1 MNKKREICY
10 EGAKGDAR
18 PKSAQSGFLF
28 ELFGDEG
35 LRENRKSRKGGTGR
49 EKTQSAACL
58 ASRKGKRKSRK
69 NSFFFPF
76 CFALAP
82 RPGLGLDSFF
92 SQKRKKATPA
102 GPRRRES
109 TKNELEIGDGGTWV
123 RPENGAADVSKK
135 V

>member
-18 PKSAQSGFLF
+18 PKSAQSGFFF

-69 NSFFFPF
+69 KTLSSSPLLRSRAAPSIRTKWFFLSEKKKSHPGRPPP
-76 CFALAP
+76 P
-82 RPGLGLDSFF
+82 REHE
-92 SQKRKKATPA
+92 K
-102 GPRRRES
+102 
-109 TKNELEIGDGGTWV
+109 
-123 RPENGAADVSKK
+123 
-135 V
+135 